1 MIKQLIFVV
10 TIGVIGLADGALAF
24 ALDDPSTSHFQERL
38 YAQTEILR
46 RGDRGE
52 AVEELQGLLKAIG
65 VFNGNIS
72 GFYDEATEAAVRR
85 FQRDRGLIED
95 GIAGVQTRAAISAV
109 ARSQTRPSPP
119 QNVSP
124 SSSPTLPVF
133 TLGSQGNAVGQI
145 QQRLQVL
152 GYFPHP
158 LTGVYDEKTRDAVV
172 KFQRDRQLEADG
184 IVGEKTI
191 VALERSLSPQQI
203 RDLQQRLQQAG
214 FYRGEIDGIWGRSTR
229 QAIEAAR
236 TRYGVNAADIVR
248 GNN

>member
-1 MIKQLIFVV
+1 MIKPLIFGV
-10 TIGVIGLADGALAF
+10 TIGVIGMANGSIALAF
-24 ALDDPSTSHFQERL
+24 EGLSIPYPQEYL

-52 AVEELQGLLKAIG
+52 AVRELQGLLKAIG
-65 VFNGNIS
+65 VFNGSIS

-109 ARSQTRPSPP
+109 ARSQTRRDPP
-119 QNVSP
+119 QNVPP
-124 SSSPTLPVF
+124 SSSPALPIF

-145 QQRLQVL
+145 QQRLQIL
-152 GYFPHP
+152 GYFPYP
-158 LTGVYDEKTRDAVV
+158 LTGVYDERTRDAVV
-172 KFQRDRQLEADG
+172 KFQGDRDLETDG
-184 IVGEKTI
+184 IVGAQTI

-214 FYRGEIDGIWGRSTR
+214 FYNGAIDGVWGRST
-229 QAIEAAR
+229 QEAIEAAR
-236 TRYGVNAADIVR
+236 SRYGVNAADIVR